1 MEFIFLSI
9 FFTVLLYILLR
20 SNIKKKENRLPK
32 HNNEI
37 NKNLVETEIAEKEE
51 KELKVS
57 KQVNK
62 TFSEDPEM
70 ATTIEEYLK
79 SYVEA
84 NKEQILREN
93 RERASIKAEEERI
106 AKEKAEAEAELQRQR
121 DKNLSETGYSETDA
135 ERSARE
141 QKEDTKLKKRIELSD
156 YLKRKEGS
164 DCYECK
170 TKVDKDGYCYC

>member
-1 MEFIFLSI
+1 MEFILLSI

-20 SNIKKKENRLPK
+20 SNNKKKENRLPK

-37 NKNLVETEIAEKEE
+37 NKNLVETVIAKKEE

-79 SYVEA
+79 SYVET

-93 RERASIKAEEERI
+93 RKRASIKAEEDRIASEKTKQEKKEKIRRRKEAERI
-106 AKEKAEAEAELQRQR
+106 ETEKKEM
-121 DKNLSETGYSETDA
+121 
-135 ERSARE
+135 
-141 QKEDTKLKKRIELSD
+141 KLNKRIELSD

-170 TKVDKDGYCYC
+170 TKVDKNGNCFC

>member
-1 MEFIFLSI
+1 MEFILLCI

-20 SNIKKKENRLPK
+20 PNGKKKENRLPK

-37 NKNLVETEIAEKEE
+37 NKNLVETEIARKEE

-79 SYVEA
+79 SYVET

-93 RERASIKAEEERI
+93 RKRASIKAEEEAERKRQQAI
-106 AKEKAEAEAELQRQR
+106 QDEKIKADRERREAE
-121 DKNLSETGYSETDA
+121 
-135 ERSARE
+135 
-141 QKEDTKLKKRIELSD
+141 KEEMKLNKRIELSD

-170 TKVDKDGYCYC
+170 TKVDKNGNCFC

>member
-1 MEFIFLSI
+1 MEFILLSI

-20 SNIKKKENRLPK
+20 PNGKKKENRLPK

-37 NKNLVETEIAEKEE
+37 NKNLVETEIAKKEE

-62 TFSEDPEM
+62 TFSGEVRDVLLNFER
-70 ATTIEEYLK
+70 ELK
-79 SYVEA
+79 SYAET
-84 NKEQILREN
+84 NKKQISREN
-93 RERASIKAEEERI
+93 LKRASIKAEEEAERKRQQAI
-106 AKEKAEAEAELQRQR
+106 QDEKIKADRERREAE
-121 DKNLSETGYSETDA
+121 
-135 ERSARE
+135 
-141 QKEDTKLKKRIELSD
+141 KEDTKLKKRIELSD

>member
-1 MEFIFLSI
+1 MEFILLSI

-20 SNIKKKENRLPK
+20 SNNKKKENRLPK

-37 NKNLVETEIAEKEE
+37 NKNLVETVIAKKEE

-79 SYVEA
+79 SYVET

-93 RERASIKAEEERI
+93 RKRASIKAEEEAERKRQQAI
-106 AKEKAEAEAELQRQR
+106 QDEKN
-121 DKNLSETGYSETDA
+121 KNFNETGYYETDQERRDRERREA
-135 ERSARE
+135 E
-141 QKEDTKLKKRIELSD
+141 KEEMKLNKRIELSD

-170 TKVDKDGYCYC
+170 TKVDKNGNCFC

>member
-1 MEFIFLSI
+1 MEFILLSI

-20 SNIKKKENRLPK
+20 SNNKKKENRLPK

-70 ATTIEEYLK
+70 ATAIEEYLK
-79 SYVEA
+79 SYVET

-93 RERASIKAEEERI
+93 RKRASIKAEEEAERKRQQAI
-106 AKEKAEAEAELQRQR
+106 QDEKIKADRERREAE
-121 DKNLSETGYSETDA
+121 
-135 ERSARE
+135 
-141 QKEDTKLKKRIELSD
+141 KEDTKLKKRIELSD

-170 TKVDKDGYCYC
+170 TKVDKNGNCFC

>member
-1 MEFIFLSI
+1 MEFILLSI
-9 FFTVLLYILLR
+9 FFTVLFYILLR
-20 SNIKKKENRLPK
+20 PNGKKKENRLPK

-37 NKNLVETEIAEKEE
+37 NKNLVETEIARKEE

-79 SYVEA
+79 SYVET
-84 NKEQILREN
+84 NKELILREN
-93 RERASIKAEEERI
+93 RKRASIKAEEEAERKRQQAI
-106 AKEKAEAEAELQRQR
+106 QDEKIKADRERREAE
-121 DKNLSETGYSETDA
+121 
-135 ERSARE
+135 
-141 QKEDTKLKKRIELSD
+141 KEDTKLKKRIELSD

>member
-1 MEFIFLSI
+1 MEFILLSI
-9 FFTVLLYILLR
+9 FFTVLLNILLR
-20 SNIKKKENRLPK
+20 SNNKKKENRLPK

-37 NKNLVETEIAEKEE
+37 NKNLVETEIAKKEE

-93 RERASIKAEEERI
+93 RKRASIKAEEEAERKRQQAI
-106 AKEKAEAEAELQRQR
+106 QDEKIKADRERREAE
-121 DKNLSETGYSETDA
+121 
-135 ERSARE
+135 
-141 QKEDTKLKKRIELSD
+141 KEDTKLKKRIELSD

-170 TKVDKDGYCYC
+170 TKVGKDGYCYC

>member
-1 MEFIFLSI
+1 MEFILLSI

-20 SNIKKKENRLPK
+20 PNGKKKENRLPK

-37 NKNLVETEIAEKEE
+37 NKNLVETEIAKKEE

-79 SYVEA
+79 SYVET
-84 NKEQILREN
+84 NKEKILREN
-93 RERASIKAEEERI
+93 RKRASIKAEEEAERKRQQAI
-106 AKEKAEAEAELQRQR
+106 QDKKIKSDRERREAE
-121 DKNLSETGYSETDA
+121 
-135 ERSARE
+135 
-141 QKEDTKLKKRIELSD
+141 KEEMKLNKRIELSD
-156 YLKRKEGS
+156 YLKRKEGD